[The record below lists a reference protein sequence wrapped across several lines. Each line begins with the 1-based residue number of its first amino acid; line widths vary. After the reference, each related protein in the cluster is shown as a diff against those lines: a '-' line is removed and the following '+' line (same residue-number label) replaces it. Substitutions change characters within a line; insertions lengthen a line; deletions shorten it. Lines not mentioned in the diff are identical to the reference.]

1 MSTLY
6 NSFGRNVMA
15 LMAALLNGTTFV
27 AAATGPSPTLAAVG
41 ASGRRGCRAAAATKA
56 AGFLAPEPT

>member
-6 NSFGRNVMA
+6 NSFGRNVVA

-27 AAATGPSPTLAAVG
+27 AAATGPAMVTPAVNNDII
-41 ASGRRGCRAAAATKA
+41 ARTKR
-56 AGFLAPEPT
+56 